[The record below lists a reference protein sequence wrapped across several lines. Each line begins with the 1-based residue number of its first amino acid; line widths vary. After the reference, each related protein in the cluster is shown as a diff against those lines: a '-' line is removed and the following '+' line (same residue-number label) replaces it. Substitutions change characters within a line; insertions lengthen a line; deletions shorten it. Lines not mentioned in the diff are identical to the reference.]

1 MKTLYVS
8 DLDGTL
14 LRSNEMISEYSVK
27 VINSLIDKGMIFSYA
42 TARSLISAS
51 RVTKGLSPKVPLII
65 YNGAF
70 IIDGNNNQ
78 ILLSN
83 LFGDDIFELIDRLF
97 KENVYPI
104 VYSFIDGKEKFS
116 ICPEVST
123 PGVLAF
129 LESRKNDIR
138 RNVVNSPEELKNGEI
153 FYITCIDEKPDKLE
167 RLYNE
172 FKDRYRCVFQKDIY
186 SDDHWLE
193 FMPKNASKANAVKQ
207 LKEMLGCDRVVAF
220 GDGRNDIDLLESAD
234 EGYAVSN
241 AHEDLKKVAKDI
253 ILSNDE
259 DGVARFL
266 ENRI

>member
-14 LRSNEMISEYSVK
+14 LRSNEMISEYSAK
-27 VINSLIDKGMIFSYA
+27 VINSLIDKGLIFSYA
-42 TARSLISAS
+42 TARSLVSAA
-51 RVTKGLSPKVPLII
+51 RVTNGLKPKVPLIL

-70 IIDGNNNQ
+70 IIDGESNK

-83 LFGDDIFELIDRLF
+83 LFGSDIVDFIDILF
-97 KENVYPI
+97 KEYVYPI

-129 LESRKNDIR
+129 LDARQNDIR
-138 RNVVNSPEELKNGEI
+138 RNVVNTPEELKNGEI
-153 FYITCIDEKPDKLE
+153 FYITCIDANPEKLE

-172 FKDRYRCVFQKDIY
+172 YKDRYRCVFQKDIY
-186 SDDHWLE
+186 SDDYWLE
-193 FMPKNASKANAVKQ
+193 FMPKNASKANATKQ

-241 AHEDLKKVAKDI
+241 AHEDLKKVATDI

-259 DGVARFL
+259 DGVAKFL
-266 ENRI
+266 EGCI

>member
-97 KENVYPI
+97 KEKVYPI

-138 RNVVNSPEELKNGEI
+138 RNVVNTPEELKNGEI

-167 RLYNE
+167 RL
-172 FKDRYRCVFQKDIY
+172 
-186 SDDHWLE
+186 
-193 FMPKNASKANAVKQ
+193 
-207 LKEMLGCDRVVAF
+207 
-220 GDGRNDIDLLESAD
+220 
-234 EGYAVSN
+234 
-241 AHEDLKKVAKDI
+241 
-253 ILSNDE
+253 
-259 DGVARFL
+259 
-266 ENRI
+266 